1 MTDAADGKREL
12 SGVESPPLSFGRAM
26 WALVQCALT
35 TVWLLA
41 TGRTRL
47 PTGNVGRVL
56 HFADGSSARVYRETL
71 VRREPTAEP
80 VALIVEFRLRW
91 VHGWGHAWFR
101 AESLLNTPL
110 FVGFPGFVSK
120 LWLAHNEHGAYR
132 GVYEW
137 DGAARAVAYVRALWW
152 PLALVCDRSTIHAV
166 VVPALRRDAM
176 LRDPDTLERPTAS
189 RDWWRVTRVDPA
201 ADG

>member
-1 MTDAADGKREL
+1 MSDEIRRREI
-12 SGVESPPLSFGRAM
+12 SEVESPHLSFERAM
-26 WALVQCALT
+26 WALVQCAFT

-41 TGRTRL
+41 SGRARL

-56 HFADGSSARVYRETL
+56 HVADSSSGRVYRETV
-71 VRREPTAEP
+71 VRRESTAEP

-91 VHGWGHAWFR
+91 VRGWAHAWFR

-120 LWLAHNEHGAYR
+120 LWLAHDENGSYR

-152 PLALVCDRSTIHAV
+152 PLALVCDRSSIHAV
-166 VVPALRRDAM
+166 VVPGVRRDEL
-176 LRDPDTLERPTAS
+176 LRDPDTLERPAAS
-189 RDWWRVTRVDPA
+189 RDWWRVMWVEPPFS
-201 ADG
+201 